1 MKIQVA
7 GRAVYLADGGR
18 PFEPDRPAVILLH
31 GAGMDHSVWSLPARW
46 LAHHGHAVC
55 APDFPGHG
63 RSDGPPVATVAELA
77 EWSMAVLSELGAGP
91 ARVAGHSMG
100 ALVALE
106 CARRWPGRVGALALF
121 GAALEMPV
129 HPGLLQAAA
138 ERPTAAA
145 AMMTEWGHAAAA
157 RLGGGR
163 NPGMWMTGGA
173 RRLLARAPAGTLH
186 AALALCNEYAEGLD
200 AAAGVSVPTRV
211 VSGSDDR
218 MTPARAGRKLSHA
231 ITGAVFEEIPDCG
244 HMMMTEAPEQT
255 LRALR
260 AAFASQP

>member
-1 MKIQVA
+1 MRIQVA

-18 PFEPDRPAVILLH
+18 AFEPGRPAVILLH

-63 RSDGPPVATVAELA
+63 RSDGPPAASVAELA
-77 EWSMAVLSELGAGP
+77 AWSMAVLSELGAGP

-106 CARRWPGRVGALALF
+106 CARRYPERVGALALF
-121 GAALEMPV
+121 GAAPKMPV

-138 ERPTAAA
+138 ERPAAAA

-163 NPGMWMTGGA
+163 HPGMWMTGGA
-173 RRLLARAPAGTLH
+173 HRLLARAPAGTLH
-186 AALALCNEYAEGLD
+186 AALALCNAYAEGRE
-200 AAAGVSVPTRV
+200 AAAAVAAPTRV

-218 MTPARAGRKLSHA
+218 MTPARAGRKLSDA
-231 ITGAVFEEIPDCG
+231 IAGAVFEEIPDCG
-244 HMMMTEAPEQT
+244 HMMMAEAPEHT

-260 AAFASQP
+260 AAVADPP